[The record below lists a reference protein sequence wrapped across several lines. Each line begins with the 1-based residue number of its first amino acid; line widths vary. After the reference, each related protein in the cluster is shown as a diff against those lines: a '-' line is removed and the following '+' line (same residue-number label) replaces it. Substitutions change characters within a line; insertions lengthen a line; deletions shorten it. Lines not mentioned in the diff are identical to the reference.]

1 MRETL
6 IIEIPRPH
14 TVSDL
19 DTVRR
24 EAAEKAYQEAVFD
37 LIRQG
42 EISSGYGADLL
53 GTNRVDMMEQLRQ
66 QGIPVADYSV
76 GALRE
81 KCRKPCRISLT
92 KGTTQADA
100 DCLQHHAYQ

>member
-1 MRETL
+1 MQETL

-14 TVSDL
+14 TVGDL

-24 EAAEKAYQEAVFD
+24 EAAEKAYREAVFD

-53 GTNRVDMMEQLRQ
+53 GTNRVDMIEQLRQ

-76 GALRE
+76 EALHEEVQGAMQDFTHER
-81 KCRKPCRISLT
+81 RHP
-92 KGTTQADA
+92 G
-100 DCLQHHAYQ
+100 